1 MVVVIMKILNKKEF
15 LALPAGIIYSK
26 YAPVGMFDGL
36 YLKGESLEN
45 DWKYKSLI
53 STVENPTADNDVNIY
68 LLNIQELGA
77 TFRMDLECGERDG
90 LYNTNEYFA
99 VYDTTD
105 VRELLMELVEKFK
118 HYPEVEL

>member
-1 MVVVIMKILNKKEF
+1 MVLVIMKILNKEEF

-26 YAPVGMFDGL
+26 YQPVGMFDGL

-53 STVENPTADNDVNIY
+53 STVDFPIGDSDVNIY
-68 LLNIQELGA
+68 LLNVQKHGA

-90 LYNTNEYFA
+90 LYNTDEYFA

-118 HYPEVEL
+118 HYPEVDL